1 MTEGTDGIL
10 AAIGVVLALSIGY
23 ARVVGPLQTDIS
35 QAFIDAFAVPSS
47 YKRLLNLGV
56 GLVLAVTVAIIG
68 AVAVDS
74 WALVPAG
81 VLAGVMA
88 SVEAAKV
95 HDQDGAFQA
104 GVDTGIHEARTAL
117 RPPTRMGTGSDQ
129 RRAS

>member
-1 MTEGTDGIL
+1 MQTDADGIL
-10 AAIGVVLALSIGY
+10 AAIGLVLALSIGY
-23 ARVVGPLQTDIS
+23 GKVVGPLQTDIS
-35 QAFIDAFAVPSS
+35 QAFIDAFAVPTP

-56 GLVLAVTVAIIG
+56 GLALAVAVAIIG

-88 SVEAAKV
+88 SVEAARV

-104 GVDTGIHEARTAL
+104 GVDTGIQEARTAL
-117 RPPTRMGTGSDQ
+117 RRVPPGGED
-129 RRAS
+129 RRRPA

>member
-1 MTEGTDGIL
+1 MQTDADGIL
-10 AAIGVVLALSIGY
+10 AAIGLVLALSIGY
-23 ARVVGPLQTDIS
+23 GKVVGPLQTDIS

-56 GLVLAVTVAIIG
+56 GLVLAVAVAIIG

-104 GVDTGIHEARTAL
+104 GVDTGIHEARAAL
-117 RPPTRMGTGSDQ
+117 RRVPPGGGGDQ
-129 RRAS
+129 RRPA